1 MFYCKRKKNTAGM
14 IGAVLL
20 GVGALAAAGYAFCRY
35 RCKCKKGKPFPNLDL
50 CSFGIGEKDHDCGCG
65 CQVPDTDNDLR
76 SDENRVVNSE
86 SRLINTPCEP
96 DDFSNYE
103 IAHDE

>member
-1 MFYCKRKKNTAGM
+1 MFCYRKKNNTAGM
-14 IGAVLL
+14 IFAVLL
-20 GVGALAAAGYAFCRY
+20 GAGAMAAAGYWLCRHSS
-35 RCKCKKGKPFPNLDL
+35 KCKRKMPLPNLDL
-50 CSFGIGEKDHDCGCG
+50 CFSGMGEKDRDCGCG
-65 CQVPDTDNDLR
+65 CRVPDTDNDLR

-86 SRLINTPCEP
+86 NRMINTACEP

>member
-35 RCKCKKGKPFPNLDL
+35 RCKCKKGKPKKEPLHYRFQTQ
-50 CSFGIGEKDHDCGCG
+50 SFK
-65 CQVPDTDNDLR
+65 
-76 SDENRVVNSE
+76 
-86 SRLINTPCEP
+86 
-96 DDFSNYE
+96 
-103 IAHDE
+103 